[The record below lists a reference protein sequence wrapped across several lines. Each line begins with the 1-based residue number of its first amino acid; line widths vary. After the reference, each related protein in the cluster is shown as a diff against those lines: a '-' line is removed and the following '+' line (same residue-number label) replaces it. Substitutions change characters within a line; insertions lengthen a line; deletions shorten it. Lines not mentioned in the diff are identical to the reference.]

1 MTSIELRNLT
11 VAGHGDRPLL
21 DDISLTVESGSTLAI
36 IGPSHAAKSL
46 LLRVLVGLDEQTSG
60 DILLDDANVNRANP
74 RERDVAMVFQ
84 DYALHP
90 QLDVFDNLAFSS
102 TLRKE
107 KRPLRSRL
115 QRGGTKSRA
124 AKTALTERVQVV
136 ADFLALTDLLELK
149 PDDLDDAQRQ
159 RVALGR
165 SLVRDAAAYL
175 FDDPFSQQATRVRPH
190 VRSVTSQWQT
200 EAGRTSIFTTADI
213 AEALTL
219 ADRIAVLH
227 QGFVH
232 QVGTPRE
239 LYEAPSDMFV
249 AGFLGSPPMN
259 LVPAQLVGQQLVM
272 PVATM
277 LVEDDLRTRI
287 GDRDLVVVGI
297 RPEDCQESTSPV
309 AATVTDKVE
318 FTTRID
324 DVEWRGST
332 QLAYLGYDI
341 EPEVEARLSEVED
354 LLDFDLFQSFVV
366 AELAAASTL
375 RAGMSIRVVIPRS
388 KVHVFDPETGE
399 NLTLPRA

>member
-11 VAGHGDRPLL
+11 VAGKGDRPLL
-21 DDISLTVESGSTLAI
+21 DDVSLTIPSGSTLAI
-36 IGPSHAAKSL
+36 VGPSGAGKTL

-60 DILLDDANVNRANP
+60 DVLFDDVDVSKASP
-74 RERDVAMVFQ
+74 RSRDLAMVFQ

-90 QLDVFDNLAFSS
+90 QLDAFDNLAFAS
-102 TLRKE
+102 TLRRTKAT
-107 KRPLRSRL
+107 KKFRRSTL
-115 QRGGTKSRA
+115 DKVAITD
-124 AKTALTERVQVV
+124 RVNSVSE
-136 ADFLALTDLLELK
+136 FLALADLLDLK
-149 PDDLDDAQRQ
+149 AADLDEAQRQ

-175 FDDPFSQQATRVRPH
+175 FDDPFSQQAPRVRPH

-200 EAGRTSIFTTADI
+200 EAGRTSIFTTSDI

-219 ADRIAVLH
+219 ADRVAVLH

-239 LYEAPSDMFV
+239 LYEAPKDMFV

-259 LVPAQLVGQQLVM
+259 LVPARPSGQQLIM
-272 PVATM
+272 PLATM
-277 LVEDDLRTRI
+277 YVDADLQDRI

-297 RPEDCQESTSPV
+297 RPEDCQESTSPI
-309 AATVTDKVE
+309 AAAVTDRLE

-324 DVEWRGST
+324 DVEWQGST
-332 QLAYLGYDI
+332 QLAYLGFEIDA
-341 EPEVEARLSEVED
+341 EVEARLGEVED

-366 AELAAASTL
+366 AELAASSTL
-375 RAGMSIRVVIPRS
+375 KPGMSIRVVVPRS

-399 NLTLPRA
+399 NLTLPPGS